1 MKREEIKEQY
11 QWAIDEI
18 IQKYPLEE
26 TIEKSKKDC
35 EKLEGFKGSFHQDE
49 NILQALRLSDE
60 IMLALDNLT
69 TYCHLK
75 LNEDN
80 RISSA
85 QINYQLASQAYTNFL
100 EKSSFIE
107 PQILALGEEKI
118 LELAQKKEF
127 EDFDFYLK
135 DLLRQRAHILSEQEE
150 TILASV
156 NEIAH
161 APSDI
166 YDMLMEADMKF
177 GQVQLDGQ
185 MQELTFSTYSKFMEN
200 KDPQTR
206 RDAFKMLHSTIAK
219 CGNAI
224 SRMYSS
230 AVKSYVIGARLKKY
244 GSSLEASL
252 FDDNVPPDVY
262 HNLIR
267 TVKQHLDLFQRFV
280 KLKKRSLN
288 MEDFHIYDIYLP
300 FVKDFEKKISFDEA
314 FDTIVEA
321 LAPLGEEYVEVLSKA
336 REERWMDVYPNEGKA
351 GGAYSSGTHDSKPFI
366 LLNFNDKY
374 SDMSTMAHE
383 LGHSMHSYFA
393 RHAQPSSKS
402 DYSLFIAEVAS
413 TVNEI
418 ILIKHLLN
426 KVEDHEEK
434 KFLIGRFL
442 EQFKGTLFRQVMFAD
457 FEARVHES
465 FENDNPLSMEGF
477 NELFYNLNKE
487 FFGDSLILDDEIKY
501 EWMKVHHFYRP
512 FYVFMYSTS
521 YCAAIAI
528 ATKILGGDEETLN
541 GYLKALK
548 SGGSLYPIDAIKLAN
563 IDMNT
568 QEPIQL
574 ALDFFKNLLDEYE
587 ACL

>member
-35 EKLEGFKGSFHQDE
+35 EKLESFKGSFHQDE

-262 HNLIR
+262 HNLIK